1 MSLTGQKRM
10 PMTLEMQK
18 KHLFSSKSPPQSM
31 IAPAYQDP
39 VKTYSNLDLAPP
51 EQAVGVAAVFQDAVD
66 LARRSME
73 QSLVGNE
80 RIGEA
85 VNLRLTIDLSDRP
98 FMKIPDEV
106 IDIIKTEV
114 ESKNKLDSI
123 PNEIGEMRALRVFSV
138 MHNKI
143 RNVSAHLATMDN
155 VKIMKLGHNPLNP
168 ELKRIVD
175 QGASPPSEG
184 NVLDNT
190 SRDFDTTERVKKFL
204 RATGSA
210 NHLSEEDSSDAPL
223 DTPRAP
229 TRSLSSRFPVK
240 PSTSG
245 SEIFSDIN
253 GRSPGF
259 AKPPIPMRS
268 HYRIPSAQKDAFHSA
283 ALRRPSLAPLSNGN
297 ERNRSNSESVLQATQ
312 SNRTKQKI
320 PRHLLMWLKVQ
331 KVYSIPF
338 TKGDHRYIR
347 TMLFLMQGGVAE
359 KRNGCSG
366 VVVKNINDS
375 QEKATNPQI
384 SVTSGQ
390 RSKRDDR
397 LLTPTREHPNP
408 QRRWRNGTPFQPTG
422 YFSPVPS
429 GAQTAVPLYVNG
441 RSRSN
446 SRTGPFLNSNTSSI
460 ANTPRSGESFMV
472 PATPQIRSRSN
483 SALGGYFNPTHNLL
497 NPPEHDAIFE
507 KIYNCLVRTVEL
519 SQKDIPPILIQATKC
534 LGVAETSEKN
544 KPFVNLWSAIILRSK
559 HCLEICDI
567 LKTRLRTIKLNDTEI
582 RYARDF
588 WRLCTK
594 LFDGVIKLL
603 DGIKEA
609 RRLELVSKDMIYAIK
624 PILKTVKE
632 ATHLVSTSPWSQL
645 LEAETPER
653 KAVTPQPISN
663 GVHHHDQQQH
673 HRYRSRTGSG
683 NSPYLNNIPATPLSA
698 ALGPAAQA
706 TLPTNAS
713 LDRSFAGDIYQRADE
728 YFRVQ
733 QTIVPRR

>member
-1 MSLTGQKRM
+1 
-10 PMTLEMQK
+10 
-18 KHLFSSKSPPQSM
+18 
-31 IAPAYQDP
+31 
-39 VKTYSNLDLAPP
+39 
-51 EQAVGVAAVFQDAVD
+51 
-66 LARRSME
+66 
-73 QSLVGNE
+73 
-80 RIGEA
+80 
-85 VNLRLTIDLSDRP
+85 
-98 FMKIPDEV
+98 
-106 IDIIKTEV
+106 
-114 ESKNKLDSI
+114 
-123 PNEIGEMRALRVFSV
+123 
-138 MHNKI
+138 
-143 RNVSAHLATMDN
+143 
-155 VKIMKLGHNPLNP
+155 
-168 ELKRIVD
+168 
-175 QGASPPSEG
+175 
-184 NVLDNT
+184 
-190 SRDFDTTERVKKFL
+190 
-204 RATGSA
+204 
-210 NHLSEEDSSDAPL
+210 
-223 DTPRAP
+223 
-229 TRSLSSRFPVK
+229 
-240 PSTSG
+240 
-245 SEIFSDIN
+245 
-253 GRSPGF
+253 
-259 AKPPIPMRS
+259 MRS
-268 HYRIPSAQKDAFHSA
+268 HYRIPSGQKEAVQSA
-283 ALRRPSLAPLSNGN
+283 ALRRPGLAPLSNGN
-297 ERNRSNSESVLQATQ
+297 ERNRSNSESVLQASQ
-312 SNRTKQKI
+312 SNRTKRMGYVTKKQSGLGKVDEMQSNRNSFHSRGQSHGSALHERGNASMKSSEHNSSSSLYTNPHLNNFVRRLSSLPEHRKETTTSTYVAESAKSVLYSFHQI
-320 PRHLLMWLKVQ
+320 YPHTSTLMGVVKEKTIMKNTYLEMVQSCATDQLHMLDSALHNSETHPRPRDPETLSKNHVSGSCESVLV
-331 KVYSIPF
+331 VYQSFNTCFMRSLARLIF
-338 TKGDHRYIR
+338 RGDHRYIR
-347 TMLFLMQGGVAE
+347 TMLLLQRGGLAE
-359 KRNGCSG
+359 KRNGCCNVTSRST
-366 VVVKNINDS
+366 KDI
-375 QEKATNPQI
+375 QWKAVNPQI
-384 SVTSGQ
+384 SIASGQ
-390 RSKRDDR
+390 RLKRDDR
-397 LLTPTREHPNP
+397 SLTPTREHPNP
-408 QRRWRNGTPFQPTG
+408 QRRWRNGTAFQPTG

-472 PATPQIRSRSN
+472 PGTPQIRSRSN
-483 SALGGYFNPTHNLL
+483 SALGGYFNPTHSLL

-507 KIYNCLVRTVEL
+507 KIYNCLIRTVEL

-544 KPFVNLWSAIILRSK
+544 KPFVNLWSAIILRSQ
-559 HCLEICDI
+559 HCLEICEI

-653 KAVTPQPISN
+653 SVVTPQPIVN
-663 GVHHHDQQQH
+663 GVHHHEQQQR

>member
-1 MSLTGQKRM
+1 
-10 PMTLEMQK
+10 
-18 KHLFSSKSPPQSM
+18 
-31 IAPAYQDP
+31 
-39 VKTYSNLDLAPP
+39 
-51 EQAVGVAAVFQDAVD
+51 
-66 LARRSME
+66 
-73 QSLVGNE
+73 
-80 RIGEA
+80 
-85 VNLRLTIDLSDRP
+85 
-98 FMKIPDEV
+98 
-106 IDIIKTEV
+106 
-114 ESKNKLDSI
+114 
-123 PNEIGEMRALRVFSV
+123 
-138 MHNKI
+138 
-143 RNVSAHLATMDN
+143 
-155 VKIMKLGHNPLNP
+155 
-168 ELKRIVD
+168 
-175 QGASPPSEG
+175 
-184 NVLDNT
+184 
-190 SRDFDTTERVKKFL
+190 
-204 RATGSA
+204 
-210 NHLSEEDSSDAPL
+210 
-223 DTPRAP
+223 
-229 TRSLSSRFPVK
+229 
-240 PSTSG
+240 
-245 SEIFSDIN
+245 
-253 GRSPGF
+253 
-259 AKPPIPMRS
+259 MRS
-268 HYRIPSAQKDAFHSA
+268 HYRIPSGQKESFHSAQSA
-283 ALRRPSLAPLSNGN
+283 ALRRPGLAPLSNGN

-312 SNRTKQKI
+312 SNRTKRMGYVTKKQSGLGKVDEMQTNRNSFHSRGQSHGSVLHERGNTSMKNI
-320 PRHLLMWLKVQ
+320 EHNLTGSLYLNNQHNIFVRRLSSLPEHRKESTTSTYVAESAKSILYSFHQVHPHTSASIRVVKEKTAMKKTYLERVQSCATDQLHILDSTLHKSETPPKPWILEKLSHNHVSGSCESVLVVYQSFNTCFLK
-331 KVYSIPF
+331 SLARLIF
-338 TKGDHRYIR
+338 RGDHRYIR
-347 TMLFLMQGGVAE
+347 TMLFLMQGGLVE
-359 KRNGCSG
+359 KRNGCCNVTAKST
-366 VVVKNINDS
+366 KNS
-375 QEKATNPQI
+375 QGKAINPQI
-384 SVTSGQ
+384 SASSGQ
-390 RSKRDDR
+390 RPKRDDR
-397 LLTPTREHPNP
+397 SLTPTREHPNP
-408 QRRWRNGTPFQPTG
+408 QRRWRNGTAFQPTG

-446 SRTGPFLNSNTSSI
+446 SRTGPFLNSNASSI

-472 PATPQIRSRSN
+472 PGTPQIRSRSN
-483 SALGGYFNPTHNLL
+483 SALAGYFNPTHNLL
-497 NPPEHDAIFE
+497 NPPEHDAMFE
-507 KIYNCLVRTVEL
+507 KIYNCLICTVEL

-544 KPFVNLWSAIILRSK
+544 KPFVNLWSAIILRSQ

-653 KAVTPQPISN
+653 AVVTPQPIVS

-673 HRYRSRTGSG
+673 HLYRSRTGSG

>member
-1 MSLTGQKRM
+1 M
-10 PMTLEMQK
+10 
-18 KHLFSSKSPPQSM
+18 
-31 IAPAYQDP
+31 
-39 VKTYSNLDLAPP
+39 
-51 EQAVGVAAVFQDAVD
+51 
-66 LARRSME
+66 
-73 QSLVGNE
+73 
-80 RIGEA
+80 
-85 VNLRLTIDLSDRP
+85 
-98 FMKIPDEV
+98 
-106 IDIIKTEV
+106 
-114 ESKNKLDSI
+114 
-123 PNEIGEMRALRVFSV
+123 
-138 MHNKI
+138 
-143 RNVSAHLATMDN
+143 
-155 VKIMKLGHNPLNP
+155 
-168 ELKRIVD
+168 
-175 QGASPPSEG
+175 
-184 NVLDNT
+184 
-190 SRDFDTTERVKKFL
+190 
-204 RATGSA
+204 
-210 NHLSEEDSSDAPL
+210 
-223 DTPRAP
+223 
-229 TRSLSSRFPVK
+229 
-240 PSTSG
+240 
-245 SEIFSDIN
+245 N

-268 HYRIPSAQKDAFHSA
+268 HYRIPSGQKE
-283 ALRRPSLAPLSNGN
+283 ALRRPGLAPLSIGN

-312 SNRTKQKI
+312 SNRMKRMGYVTKKQSGLGKVDEMQTNRNSFHSRGQSHGSALHERGNTSVKNI
-320 PRHLLMWLKVQ
+320 EHNLSGSLYTNHHHHNFVRRLSSLPEHRKESTTSTYVAESAKSVLYSFHQVHPPTSTLIRVVKEKTVLKKTYLEKVQ
-331 KVYSIPF
+331 FCATDQLHILDSALQKSETYPKPWNPETPTNNHVSGSCESVLVVYQSFITCFLRSLARLVF
-338 TKGDHRYIR
+338 TGDHRYIR
-347 TMLFLMQGGVAE
+347 TMLLLMQGGVVE
-359 KRNGCSG
+359 KRNGCSN
-366 VVVKNINDS
+366 VAVKSKKDN
-375 QEKATNPQI
+375 QGKAINPQI

-390 RSKRDDR
+390 RLRRDDR
-397 LLTPTREHPNP
+397 SLTPTREHPNP
-408 QRRWRNGTPFQPTG
+408 QRRWRNGTTFQPTG

-472 PATPQIRSRSN
+472 PGTPQIRSRSN
-483 SALGGYFNPTHNLL
+483 SALGGYFNPAHNLL

-544 KPFVNLWSAIILRSK
+544 KPFVNLWSAIILRSQ

-567 LKTRLRTIKLNDTEI
+567 LKTRLRSIKLNDTEI

-609 RRLELVSKDMIYAIK
+609 RRLELISKDMIYAIK

-653 KAVTPQPISN
+653 TVVTPQPIVS
-663 GVHHHDQQQH
+663 GVHHGDQQQH

-706 TLPTNAS
+706 TLPTNPS

>member
-1 MSLTGQKRM
+1 
-10 PMTLEMQK
+10 
-18 KHLFSSKSPPQSM
+18 
-31 IAPAYQDP
+31 
-39 VKTYSNLDLAPP
+39 
-51 EQAVGVAAVFQDAVD
+51 
-66 LARRSME
+66 
-73 QSLVGNE
+73 
-80 RIGEA
+80 
-85 VNLRLTIDLSDRP
+85 
-98 FMKIPDEV
+98 
-106 IDIIKTEV
+106 
-114 ESKNKLDSI
+114 
-123 PNEIGEMRALRVFSV
+123 
-138 MHNKI
+138 
-143 RNVSAHLATMDN
+143 
-155 VKIMKLGHNPLNP
+155 
-168 ELKRIVD
+168 
-175 QGASPPSEG
+175 
-184 NVLDNT
+184 
-190 SRDFDTTERVKKFL
+190 
-204 RATGSA
+204 
-210 NHLSEEDSSDAPL
+210 
-223 DTPRAP
+223 
-229 TRSLSSRFPVK
+229 
-240 PSTSG
+240 
-245 SEIFSDIN
+245 
-253 GRSPGF
+253 
-259 AKPPIPMRS
+259 MRS
-268 HYRIPSAQKDAFHSA
+268 HYRIPSAQKEVLHSAQSA
-283 ALRRPSLAPLSNGN
+283 ALRRPGLAPLSTGN

-312 SNRTKQKI
+312 SNRTKRMGYVTKKQSGLGKVEEMQSNRNSFHSRGQSHGSALHERGNTSMKNI
-320 PRHLLMWLKVQ
+320 EHNLSDALYTNHQINNFVKRLSSLPEHRKESIISTYMAENAKSVLYSFHQVHPHTSTLIRVVVVKEKTDMEKTDLEIVQSCATDQLHILDSTLHKSETHTKPWDPEVLSKNRVSGSSESVLVVYQSFHTCFLKSLARLV
-331 KVYSIPF
+331 F
-338 TKGDHRYIR
+338 RGDHRYIR
-347 TMLFLMQGGVAE
+347 TMMLLMQGGLVE
-359 KRNGCSG
+359 KRNGCCNATDKSTD
-366 VVVKNINDS
+366 NS
-375 QEKATNPQI
+375 QGKAINPQI
-384 SVTSGQ
+384 SITSGQ
-390 RSKRDDR
+390 RLKRDDR
-397 LLTPTREHPNP
+397 SLTPTREHPNP
-408 QRRWRNGTPFQPTG
+408 QRRWRNGTAFQPTG

-472 PATPQIRSRSN
+472 SGTPQIRSRSN

-507 KIYNCLVRTVEL
+507 KIYNCLIRTVEL
-519 SQKDIPPILIQATKC
+519 SQKDIPAILIQATKC

-544 KPFVNLWSAIILRSK
+544 KPFVNLWSAIILRSQ

-567 LKTRLRTIKLNDTEI
+567 LKMRLRTIKLNDTEI

-653 KAVTPQPISN
+653 TVVTPQPVVN

>member
-1 MSLTGQKRM
+1 
-10 PMTLEMQK
+10 
-18 KHLFSSKSPPQSM
+18 
-31 IAPAYQDP
+31 
-39 VKTYSNLDLAPP
+39 
-51 EQAVGVAAVFQDAVD
+51 
-66 LARRSME
+66 
-73 QSLVGNE
+73 
-80 RIGEA
+80 
-85 VNLRLTIDLSDRP
+85 
-98 FMKIPDEV
+98 
-106 IDIIKTEV
+106 
-114 ESKNKLDSI
+114 
-123 PNEIGEMRALRVFSV
+123 
-138 MHNKI
+138 
-143 RNVSAHLATMDN
+143 
-155 VKIMKLGHNPLNP
+155 
-168 ELKRIVD
+168 
-175 QGASPPSEG
+175 
-184 NVLDNT
+184 
-190 SRDFDTTERVKKFL
+190 
-204 RATGSA
+204 
-210 NHLSEEDSSDAPL
+210 
-223 DTPRAP
+223 
-229 TRSLSSRFPVK
+229 
-240 PSTSG
+240 
-245 SEIFSDIN
+245 
-253 GRSPGF
+253 
-259 AKPPIPMRS
+259 MRS
-268 HYRIPSAQKDAFHSA
+268 HYRIPSGQKEIFHSAQSA
-283 ALRRPSLAPLSNGN
+283 ALRRPGLAPLSNGN

-312 SNRTKQKI
+312 TNRTKRMGYVTKKQSGLGKVDEMQTNRNSFHSRGQSHGSALHERGNTSMKNI
-320 PRHLLMWLKVQ
+320 EHNLPGSLYVNRQHNNFVRRLSSLPEHRKDSTTSTYVAESAKSVLYAFHQVHPHTSTLIQVAKEKTVLKKQYLERLQSCATDQLHILDGTLHKSEAPPKPWDPEKLSNSHVSRGCESVLV
-331 KVYSIPF
+331 VYQSFNNCFLRSLCRLVF
-338 TKGDHRYIR
+338 TGDHRYIR
-347 TMLFLMQGGVAE
+347 TMMFLMQGGLVE
-359 KRNGCSG
+359 MQNGCGS
-366 VVVKNINDS
+366 VTAKSTKDS
-375 QEKATNPQI
+375 QGKAVNAK
-384 SVTSGQ
+384 TSFTPGQ
-390 RSKRDDR
+390 RLKRDDR
-397 LLTPTREHPNP
+397 SLTPTREHPNP
-408 QRRWRNGTPFQPTG
+408 QRRWRNGTAFQPTG

-429 GAQTAVPLYVNG
+429 GAQTAVPLYANG

-446 SRTGPFLNSNTSSI
+446 SRTGPFLNSNASSI

-472 PATPQIRSRSN
+472 PGTPQIRSRSN

-507 KIYNCLVRTVEL
+507 KIYNCLIRTVEL

-544 KPFVNLWSAIILRSK
+544 KPFVNLWSAIILRSQ

-653 KAVTPQPISN
+653 NVVTPQPTVN

-673 HRYRSRTGSG
+673 HPYRSRTGSG